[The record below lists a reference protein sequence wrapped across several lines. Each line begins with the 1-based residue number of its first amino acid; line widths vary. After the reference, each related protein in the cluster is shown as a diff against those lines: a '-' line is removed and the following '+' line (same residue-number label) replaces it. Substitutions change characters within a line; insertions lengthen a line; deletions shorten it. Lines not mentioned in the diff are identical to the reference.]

1 MRWLFSK
8 RSGSK
13 RTLVEN
19 KLKIKKK
26 PLIWS
31 LFCTAKRSSL
41 TAKHPFREN
50 ADNQKSRRVQQRR
63 KSRLYNNLDTDRL
76 SSFMSLSSE
85 SEMSAEILTSD
96 SSADSHVKHCNYK
109 LPIAF
114 CPTCHTNVV
123 PVYQQKAIYSN
134 HAIVNGMLSR
144 NALFEEASKEEN
156 TVYESVYKN
165 SFLSID
171 TNMDYELAD
180 CPNFQPVNILELPS
194 YFIPAEPLAFS
205 TIDRR
210 TVVSDDCK
218 TIYDEVAS
226 DNEEY
231 SPSGYYDS
239 LHFVVVKRNNR
250 PYRKRSA
257 CPESDSYQEMK
268 RIRREVFIC
277 EE

>member
-13 RTLVEN
+13 RALVEN
-19 KLKIKKK
+19 KLKIKKR

-41 TAKHPFREN
+41 TAKHSFREN
-50 ADNQKSRRVQQRR
+50 IDNQKSRRVQQRR
-63 KSRLYNNLDTDRL
+63 KSRIYNDLDTNRL

-85 SEMSAEILTSD
+85 SEMSTEMLTD
-96 SSADSHVKHCNYK
+96 SNVKYCNYE

-123 PVYQQKAIYSN
+123 PVYEQKAIYSN
-134 HAIVNGMLSR
+134 HATVNGILSR
-144 NALFEEASKEEN
+144 NKLVEEVSKEN

-171 TNMDYELAD
+171 TTMDYELAE
-180 CPNFQPVNILELPS
+180 CANVQPIDMLQLPS

-210 TVVSDDCK
+210 AVVSDDCK

-239 LHFVVVKRNNR
+239 LQFVMLKRNNR

-257 CPESDSYQEMK
+257 YPESDSYQEMK
-268 RIRREVFIC
+268 RMRREVFVC